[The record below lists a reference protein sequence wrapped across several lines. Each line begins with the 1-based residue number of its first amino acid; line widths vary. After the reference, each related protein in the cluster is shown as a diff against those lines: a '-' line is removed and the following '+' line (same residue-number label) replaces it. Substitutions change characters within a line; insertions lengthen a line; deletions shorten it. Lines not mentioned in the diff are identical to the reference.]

1 MIATKVPFWLAGF
14 CLAALSLGW
23 AQDKKE
29 VTLEKV
35 WKQYAF
41 YDRTTRGIRSMNDG
55 LHFTTLTRTEAG
67 PAIVKRSYQSGETVD
82 TLVTARS
89 IAEATGQKLPFDR
102 YQFNPDETMLLLG
115 TQTESIYRHS
125 SKSYYYI
132 YDLEEQVLDSLRV
145 GGKQRLAD
153 FSPTANKVAFV
164 YDNHM
169 HIQDLEDG
177 SLTTFGRGKEDAF
190 IAGAVDW
197 VYEEEFSFHKGFY
210 WSPEGNHIAYY
221 QFDERKVPQFSMD
234 LFGDSLY
241 PEQQVFK
248 YPKAGEVNSQVEV
261 HLYDLEAQQDFR
273 VEIPDSFEYI
283 PRMKWTQ
290 EDDELVVTT
299 LNRLQNEL
307 TLWEVEL
314 EDKELEVEQILRETA
329 DTYIEIDDDLSFLED
344 ESFLW
349 TSERDGYKHIY
360 HYDEEGELIRQVTSG
375 EWPVTSFYGVDDKGK
390 WLYFQAAKSS
400 PLRREVYRIRLKGK
414 GMEKLSPERGWNK
427 AEFSEGFAYFMLRHS
442 SVSQPNRETLH
453 RADGSQVRVI
463 QENEALQKR
472 LEQYDIAPKEFFNF
486 TTDYDV
492 QLNGWMIKPQDFD
505 PGKEYPVLMFVYG
518 GPGAQTVED
527 RYDGFNFFWYQYLAQ
542 QGYIVAS
549 VDNRGTGARGRDFR
563 AITYEQLGKHETE
576 DQIAAARY
584 LGRMPYVDSN
594 RLGIWG
600 WSYGGY
606 MSSLA
611 ITKGAEVFD
620 AAMAVAPVTN
630 WRFYDNIYTERYM
643 GLPQANPDGYDDN
656 SPINHVDKLQGAYLL
671 VHGGG
676 DDNVHLQNAMRM
688 VDALV
693 EANKQFDMFIYPNRD
708 HRIAGG
714 NTRLHLYRMMTDF
727 ILENL

>member
-1 MIATKVPFWLAGF
+1 M
-14 CLAALSLGW
+14 
-23 AQDKKE
+23 
-29 VTLEKV
+29 
-35 WKQYAF
+35 
-41 YDRTTRGIRSMNDG
+41 
-55 LHFTTLTRTEAG
+55 
-67 PAIVKRSYQSGETVD
+67 D
-82 TLVTARS
+82 TLLTARE
-89 IAEATGQKLPFDR
+89 IAEQTGQKLAFDR

-132 YDLEEQVLDSLRV
+132 YDLAEQKLDSLRV
-145 GGKQRLAD
+145 EDKQRLAD

-177 SLTTFGRGKEDAF
+177 SLTTFGRGEENAF

-210 WSPEGNHIAYY
+210 WSPEGSHIAYY
-221 QFDERKVPQFSMD
+221 QFDEREVPEFSMD

-241 PEQQVFK
+241 PQQHRFK
-248 YPKAGEVNSQVEV
+248 YPKAGEVNSRVEV
-261 HLYDLEAQQDFR
+261 HLYDVEADRDFR
-273 VEIPDSFEYI
+273 VVLPDSFEYI
-283 PRMKWTQ
+283 PRMKWTR
-290 EDDELVVTT
+290 EDDELVLTT

-307 TLWEVEL
+307 TLWEVEM
-314 EDKELEVEQILRETA
+314 EDEELEVEELYRETA
-329 DTYIEIDDDLSFLED
+329 DTYLEVHDNLTFLED

-349 TSERDGYKHIY
+349 TSERDGYNHIY
-360 HYDEEGELIRQVTSG
+360 HYDEDGALIRQVTSG
-375 EWPVTSFYGVDDKGK
+375 EWPVTQFYGVDAKEK

-400 PLRREVYRIRLKGK
+400 PLRREIYRIRLKGS
-414 GMEKLSPERGWNK
+414 GLEQLSPERGWNT
-427 AEFSEGFAYFMLRHS
+427 AEFSESLAYFMLRHS
-442 SVSQPNRETLH
+442 SVSTPTRETL
-453 RADGSQVRVI
+453 RKADGSQLKVI
-463 QENEALQKR
+463 RENTALKQR
-472 LEQYDIAPKEFFNF
+472 LEEYALAPKEFFNF

-505 PGKEYPVLMFVYG
+505 PTQEYPVLMFVYG
-518 GPGAQTVED
+518 GPGAQTVQD
-527 RYDGFNFFWYQYLAQ
+527 RYDGFNYFWYQYLAQ
-542 QGYIVAS
+542 QGYIVVS

-563 AITYEQLGKHETE
+563 DITYQQLGKHETQ

-584 LGRMPYVDSN
+584 LGGMAYVDSA

-611 ITKGAEVFD
+611 ITKGAAIFD
-620 AAMAVAPVTN
+620 LAMAVAPVTN

-643 GLPQANPDGYDDN
+643 GLPDKNPDGYDDN
-656 SPINHVDKLQGAYLL
+656 SPINHVEKLQGSYLL

-693 EANKQFDMFIYPNRD
+693 AADKQFDMFVYPNRD
-708 HRIAGG
+708 HRIASG
-714 NTRLHLYRMMTDF
+714 NSRLHLYRMMTDF
-727 ILENL
+727 IQENL